1 MRCTDGFAR
10 HSSSRVHHLAAGLTI
25 ATAGQERDLR
35 KRLTP
40 AEVDAVQTEVAGAG
54 TSGLPAVTTRVLF
67 GDPTK
72 PGLYTIELRIAPN
85 TTIRAHTH
93 RDTRTAVVL
102 DGLWLLRLRTKER
115 AVAGEGF
122 GARQFLHRTGWTIAL
137 CKDRFRGRNGCHQ
150 RIWSDG
156 HGVREV
162 TPH

>member
-1 MRCTDGFAR
+1 MD
-10 HSSSRVHHLAAGLTI
+10 SRGIRRAVCITSLLASTI

-85 TTIRAHTH
+85 TTIQAHTH

-102 DGLWLLRLRTKER
+102 DGLWYFGYGQKNEPSLEKGLER
-115 AVAGEGF
+115 GSFYTEPAGQSHF
-122 GARQFLHRTGWTIAL
+122 ARTGSGGATVAITGYGPTDTVYA
-137 CKDRFRGRNGCHQ
+137 K
-150 RIWSDG
+150 
-156 HGVREV
+156 
-162 TPH
+162 